1 MPDASLENASLEN
14 DSVDFA
20 SLLCSR
26 LCHDLLSPVGS
37 FGNGIELI
45 RDEAEPDMRARYIDL
60 LDSSARAAINRLKF
74 FRLAFGSSGGFGERL
89 PVGDIVEAVQGLVPE
104 TRTVAVS
111 WLAGGESVHKGAAR
125 VLLALSTVAVDALVR
140 GGRID
145 MAIEQRGE
153 MLELALRA
161 AGERVILDETLIAAF
176 AGGAGATPTP
186 KTVAI
191 DLARRIAHSAGGD
204 ILLSRPADGELV
216 VGAMLKATA

>member
-1 MPDASLENASLEN
+1 MTDETIE
-14 DSVDFA
+14 FA

-37 FGNGIELI
+37 FGNGVELI
-45 RDEAEPDMRARYIDL
+45 RDEAEPDMQKRYVDL
-60 LDSSARAAINRLKF
+60 LESSARAAINRLKF
-74 FRLAFGSSGGFGERL
+74 FRLTFGSSGGFGEKL
-89 PVGDIVEAVQGLVPE
+89 AVADIVEAVQGLVPE

-111 WLAGGESVHKGAAR
+111 WIGGADPVDKNAAR

-145 MAIEQRGE
+145 MAIEQRGD

-161 AGERVILDETLIAAF
+161 AGDRVILDETLVAAF
-176 AGGAGATPTP
+176 DPADAMAPTP
-186 KTVAI
+186 KIIAVA
-191 DLARRIAHSAGGD
+191 LARRLARAAGGD

-216 VGAMLKATA
+216 AGAMMKAG

>member
-1 MPDASLENASLEN
+1 MLMTDETIE
-14 DSVDFA
+14 FA

-45 RDEAEPDMRARYIDL
+45 RDESEPEMKARYIDL
-60 LDSSARAAINRLKF
+60 LDSSSRAAINRLKF

-89 PVGDIVEAVQGLVPE
+89 AVADIVEAVQGLVPE
-104 TRTVAVS
+104 TRSVVVS
-111 WLAGGESVHKGAAR
+111 WVGNADPVDKNAAR

-161 AGERVILDETLIAAF
+161 AGDRVIIDDALVTAF
-176 AGGAGATPTP
+176 DPADTSAPTP
-186 KTVAI
+186 KVIAI
-191 DLARRIAHSAGGD
+191 ALARRITRQSGGD
-204 ILLSRPADGELV
+204 ILLSRPAPGELV
-216 VGAMLKATA
+216 VGAMLKSEQ

>member
-1 MPDASLENASLEN
+1 MTDETIE
-14 DSVDFA
+14 FA

-45 RDEAEPDMRARYIDL
+45 RDEGDPEMQARYIDL
-60 LDSSARAAINRLKF
+60 LESSSRAAINRLKF

-89 PVGDIVEAVQGLVPE
+89 AVADLVEAVQGLVPE
-104 TRTVAVS
+104 TRTVTVS
-111 WLAGGESVHKGAAR
+111 WVGPADPVDKNAAR

-145 MAIEQRGE
+145 MAIEQRGD

-161 AGERVILDETLIAAF
+161 AGDRMILDEALVAAF
-176 AGGAGATPTP
+176 APDSAIALTP
-186 KTVAI
+186 KVIAI
-191 DLARRIAHSAGGD
+191 ALARRIARGAGGD
-204 ILLSRPADGELV
+204 ILLSQPAGGELV
-216 VGAMLKATA
+216 VGAMLKAAE

>member
-1 MPDASLENASLEN
+1 MTDETIE
-14 DSVDFA
+14 FA

-45 RDEAEPDMRARYIDL
+45 RDETDPEMQKRYIDL
-60 LDSSARAAINRLKF
+60 LESSSRAAINRLKF

-89 PVGDIVEAVQGLVPE
+89 PVADIVEAVQGLVPE
-104 TRTVAVS
+104 TRAVTVS
-111 WLAGGESVHKGAAR
+111 WIGGEDPVDKNAAR

-145 MAIEQRGE
+145 MAIEQRGD

-161 AGERVILDETLIAAF
+161 AGDRVIIDETLVSAF
-176 AGGAGATPTP
+176 APESTVSATP
-186 KTVAI
+186 KLIAI
-191 DLARRIAHSAGGD
+191 ALAKRIARGAGGD
-204 ILLSRPADGELV
+204 ILLSRPAPSEMV
-216 VGAMLKATA
+216 VGAMLKAAG

>member
-1 MPDASLENASLEN
+1 MTDETI
-14 DSVDFA
+14 DFA

-45 RDEAEPDMRARYIDL
+45 RDEAEPDMQKRYIDL
-60 LDSSARAAINRLKF
+60 LESSARAAINRLKF
-74 FRLAFGSSGGFGERL
+74 FRLTFGSSGGFGERL
-89 PVGDIVEAVQGLVPE
+89 AVTDIVEAVQGLVPE
-104 TRTVAVS
+104 TRAVAVS
-111 WLAGGESVHKGAAR
+111 WVGGADPVDKNAAR

-145 MAIEQRGE
+145 MAIEQRGD

-161 AGERVILDETLIAAF
+161 AGDRVIIDETLVAAF
-176 AGGAGATPTP
+176 APDNSSDATP
-186 KTVAI
+186 KVIAI
-191 DLARRIAHSAGGD
+191 ALARRIARAAGGD

-216 VGAMLKATA
+216 VGAMLKSAG